1 MPILTGKNSKPV
13 KKSTS
18 TPAAPK
24 PVSPAPNEALKAAA
38 SKAGVRTDTLG
49 TDEGHGALNVDAL
62 NALATK
68 REVQQTTTERRRQTQ
83 ERLTK
88 HNDTLARYQNTSD
101 DTGSYAPD
109 PVLDAYDDLDGANN
123 IKSDVERI
131 RIRAEQDINAIQTK
145 LSSIERAADSTTKM
159 LISGIKQKYSG
170 LISEM
175 RDKNSRAVEVKRAVG
190 IRQGRSRYTP
200 EMETGIIAQ
209 AEVDG
214 AYRIA
219 ELEGEMMQLVM
230 EAETAREERELK
242 IFNSAWDKIE
252 AVKKTMR
259 DEVKSLYQAVLDR
272 EKEQREREK
281 AARDAANDAWKA
293 TLDASKRAAPSL
305 ARAMA
310 SLKDDAQRTALIE
323 TYATRMNIEP
333 QILLGDIAEAMDEQQ
348 KRAMDLRNIEDQM
361 QNRAAQLDISRA
373 NLAVSRQNAATS
385 RERLALDR
393 KKESFNPTAD
403 QRALVGRYLQSP
415 RGRSELTGGV
425 ALTEEELQEV
435 MRNQTLFYAV
445 LEKAES
451 AANL

>member
-1 MPILTGKNSKPV
+1 
-13 KKSTS
+13 
-18 TPAAPK
+18 
-24 PVSPAPNEALKAAA
+24 
-38 SKAGVRTDTLG
+38 
-49 TDEGHGALNVDAL
+49 
-62 NALATK
+62 
-68 REVQQTTTERRRQTQ
+68 
-83 ERLTK
+83 
-88 HNDTLARYQNTSD
+88 
-101 DTGSYAPD
+101 
-109 PVLDAYDDLDGANN
+109 
-123 IKSDVERI
+123 
-131 RIRAEQDINAIQTK
+131 
-145 LSSIERAADSTTKM
+145 
-159 LISGIKQKYSG
+159 
-170 LISEM
+170 
-175 RDKNSRAVEVKRAVG
+175 
-190 IRQGRSRYTP
+190 
-200 EMETGIIAQ
+200 
-209 AEVDG
+209 
-214 AYRIA
+214 
-219 ELEGEMMQLVM
+219 
-230 EAETAREERELK
+230 
-242 IFNSAWDKIE
+242 
-252 AVKKTMR
+252 
-259 DEVKSLYQAVLDR
+259 
-272 EKEQREREK
+272 
-281 AARDAANDAWKA
+281 
-293 TLDASKRAAPSL
+293 
-305 ARAMA
+305 MA